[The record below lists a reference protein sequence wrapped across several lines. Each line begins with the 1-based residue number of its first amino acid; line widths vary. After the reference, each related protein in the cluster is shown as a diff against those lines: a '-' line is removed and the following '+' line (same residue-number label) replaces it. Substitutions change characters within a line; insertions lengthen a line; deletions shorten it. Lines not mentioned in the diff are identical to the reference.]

1 MSSASR
7 RSLTLEQLLAWNEL
21 QKRVFTRAA
30 ARRGL
35 VSSYDDAESQANSSP
50 LSSSLAREE
59 LLSWA
64 HELTKDAIDL
74 ALESAEEKEQQRK
87 GQEDELLSRD
97 SEALTA
103 AAAVTGARGEI
114 AHEILIALT
123 RLDERLVIAFGGGD
137 IRLVRTSWL
146 LSQPPGFRVQH
157 RQELEALER
166 SGVSPSPLLSSEEA
180 KELLRRGQRGVGVL
194 SHAWLSPGNPDPMGK
209 RMEVLRG
216 ALEQRPYLEACFI
229 DYASL
234 YQHPPGGRRT
244 PAEQAS
250 FSRAIDVM
258 GDLYASAIGTTVLQ
272 ITEIPVRPAEFDGA
286 LCLFDLAEGVDES
299 SITAALEKF
308 GPIRDCEIGGW
319 PSAIVR
325 FSTHEAAL
333 AAKRAAPL
341 SICAEVGTLYND
353 RSYAGR
359 KGEAGRDDDEG
370 RGW

>member
-1 MSSASR
+1 MVTTRPHANYASM
-7 RSLTLEQLLAWNEL
+7 EMPA
-21 QKRVFTRAA
+21 QKRSVWVGGVRINFDS
-30 ARRGL
+30 L
-35 VSSYDDAESQANSSP
+35 VRMHRNVRKIYEPQSFVGDQTKHKEFIGYRPSTLAPEVHSVLTTLDDR
-50 LSSSLAREE
+50 LA
-59 LLSWA
+59 
-64 HELTKDAIDL
+64 
-74 ALESAEEKEQQRK
+74 
-87 GQEDELLSRD
+87 
-97 SEALTA
+97 EALDVDHRLAEALDAPLLHA
-103 AAAVTGARGEI
+103 ATP
-114 AHEILIALT
+114 
-123 RLDERLVIAFGGGD
+123 
-137 IRLVRTSWL
+137 IRLVRSSWL
-146 LSQPPGFRVQH
+146 LVQAPGFIMPH
-157 RQELEALER
+157 RQKLEALER
-166 SGVSPSPLLSSEEA
+166 SGVSPSPLLSREEA

-308 GPIRDCEIGGW
+308 GPIRDCKIGGW
-319 PSAIVR
+319 PSAIVC

-341 SICAEVGTLYND
+341 SICAEVGTLYNE

-359 KGEAGRDDDEG
+359 KGEADRDDDEG

>member
-35 VSSYDDAESQANSSP
+35 VSSSQVTNSSP

-137 IRLVRTSWL
+137 IRLVSSSWL
-146 LSQPPGFRVQH
+146 LAQPPGFRVPH

-166 SGVSPSPLLSSEEA
+166 TGVSPSPLLSNEEA
-180 KELLRRGQRGVGVL
+180 KELLRRGQRGIGVL
-194 SHAWLSPGNPDPMGK
+194 SHAWLSAGDPDPAGE
-209 RMEVLRG
+209 RMELLRS
-216 ALEQRPYLEACFI
+216 ALLQRPYLEACFF

-234 YQHPPGGRRT
+234 YQHPPGGGMRT
-244 PAEQAS
+244 DEEQAS
-250 FSRAIDVM
+250 FEKAIGVM
-258 GDLYASAIGTTVLQ
+258 GDLYASAIGTTILQ
-272 ITEIPVRPAEFDGA
+272 IKEIPERPADFHGA
-286 LCLFDLAEGVDES
+286 LCLFTLAEGVDES
-299 SITAALEKF
+299 KIRAELEHFGSIQ
-308 GPIRDCEIGGW
+308 DCKLGGW
-319 PSAIVR
+319 PSAIVY
-325 FSTHEAAL
+325 FSTHEAAV

-341 SICAEVGTLYND
+341 SICEGVDTLYNE
-353 RSYAGR
+353 RSYDGR